1 MKKSNTF
8 EVSELIHIHEQTVS
22 DMQDLKILL
31 NAVRNEL
38 DTTIENAKRE
48 HPKIYLPIFDDL
60 KRALKL
66 AICENGSNIEYHF
79 QEAATLRE
87 EYSIKQVG
95 EGGAND

>member
-1 MKKSNTF
+1 MKKPNDIDETN
-8 EVSELIHIHEQTVS
+8 LICVHEQAAS

-95 EGGAND
+95 EGDAND